1 LNYDIKISEKE
12 GALHVEREYHGVPLW
27 VMRDY
32 LIDLGGTMISEACLS
47 GEGWSATFRE
57 GEPFTLGRLRLG
69 TLHVD
74 FEGDA
79 AFLNRLLS
87 TFDLKMLR
95 SGG

>member
-1 LNYDIKISEKE
+1 M
-12 GALHVEREYHGVPLW
+12 HVEREYHGVPLW
-27 VMRDY
+27 VLRDY
-32 LIDLGGTMISEACLS
+32 LIDQGGTMISKACIG

-57 GEPFTLGRLRLG
+57 GEPFKLGMLRFT

-79 AFLNRLLS
+79 VVLNRVLS

-95 SGG
+95 AGG